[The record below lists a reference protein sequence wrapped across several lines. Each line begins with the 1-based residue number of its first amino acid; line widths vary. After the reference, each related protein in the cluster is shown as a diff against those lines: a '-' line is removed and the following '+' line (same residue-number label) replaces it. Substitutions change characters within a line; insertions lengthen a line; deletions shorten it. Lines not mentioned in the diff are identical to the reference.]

1 MSADLSDTSRRMNGA
16 ISSLESDFQGLR
28 TGRASTGMLDPIQ
41 VDAYGSKMPVNQLG
55 NISAPEPR
63 LLTVQVWDQSMV
75 AAVEK
80 AIRESDLGL
89 NPQTEG
95 NVIRLPIPDLSA
107 ERRTELAKVAGK
119 YAEATRVAIRNVR
132 RDAIEMVR
140 KMEKDGEFGEDER
153 HGLEGQ
159 IQKLTDE
166 AVSKVDSMLAAKES
180 DIKTV

>member
-166 AVSKVDSMLAAKES
+166 AVGKVDSMLAAKES